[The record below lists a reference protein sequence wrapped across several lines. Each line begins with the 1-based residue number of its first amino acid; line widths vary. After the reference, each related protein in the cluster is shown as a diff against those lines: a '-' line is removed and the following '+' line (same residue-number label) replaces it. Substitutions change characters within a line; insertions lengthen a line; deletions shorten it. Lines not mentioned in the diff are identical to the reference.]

1 MFQFTTIIT
10 NLGRFFAYNGVK
22 LYIVQTNLKKMLFF
36 CKVTLFYENS
46 NQDFNGIIMYIK
58 KETIKFGTLFGLL

>member
-22 LYIVQTNLKKMLFF
+22 LYIVQTNLKKMLFSA
-36 CKVTLFYENS
+36 KLLYENS